1 MKTLAG
7 KLKLKS
13 FYLLLSEFNK
23 KCEIAVPIGENVT
36 LNWAINE
43 MYLYGNQ
50 ILYLHNSD
58 VSKWQLTNGQ

>member
-1 MKTLAG
+1 M
-7 KLKLKS
+7 
-13 FYLLLSEFNK
+13 
-23 KCEIAVPIGENVT
+23 PIGENVT

-58 VSKWQLTNGQ
+58 VSKWQLINGQ